1 MAQVMVYGTPT
12 CPDCLRAKQYLDGHN
27 IAHTFYDVGAD
38 TAKASELKEKTG
50 QMGMP
55 VFEIDG
61 QIIVGFER
69 MAVRQA
75 LGLNDSTNPPAAD
88 KSQLKVENGNG
99 Q

>member
-1 MAQVMVYGTPT
+1 MAQVTVYGTPT
-12 CPDCLRAKQYLDGHN
+12 CPDCLRAKQFLDDHT
-27 IAHTFYDVGAD
+27 IAYNYYDVDAD

-75 LGLNDSTNPPAAD
+75 LGLNDLTNPRAD
-88 KSQLKVENGNG
+88 IHQS
-99 Q
+99 